1 MDETRSHSTRR
12 PKMND
17 NDKGRLA
24 YERILLQSLI
34 AHMSWTEPRFVN
46 HLRERFVAPMAQTLR
61 DRERTAADERGDD
74 FIRSI
79 LRIID
84 RPTPEIHDKIQDKA
98 HVEGADTGGDG
109 GTLLPK
115 SAGFTKKLSADRVEI
130 IEMDETWEVRVDDI
144 FCGDY
149 FDQESARVAA
159 ELVRQAL

>member
-1 MDETRSHSTRR
+1 
-12 PKMND
+12 MND
-17 NDKGRLA
+17 NEKGRLA

-46 HLRERFVAPMAQTLR
+46 HLRERFVAPMAQALR
-61 DRERTAADERGDD
+61 DHDHTTAGDRGDD

-84 RPTPEIHDKIQDKA
+84 RPNPEIQDESQ
-98 HVEGADTGGDG
+98 VEGADTGGDG

-115 SAGFTKKLSADRVEI
+115 SASFTKRLSADRVEI
-130 IEMDETWEVRVDDI
+130 IEMDGAWEVRVDGI
-144 FCGDY
+144 FWGDY
-149 FDQESARVAA
+149 YDNDSARVAA